1 MRISDWSSDV
11 CSADLVT
18 QPGRYGAL
26 RLEEGGSRVLSFREK
41 GPGDEGLINGGF
53 FACEPEILDL
63 IENDQTVLEESPM
76 SSLVAKGKLASHRH
90 HGFWQCM
97 DSLRSEEH
105 TSELQSLLRI
115 SNSVSSF

>member
-1 MRISDWSSDV
+1 MIRRPPRSTRTDTLFPYTTLFRS
-11 CSADLVT
+11 
-18 QPGRYGAL
+18 
-26 RLEEGGSRVLSFREK
+26 LEEGGSRVLSFREK

-63 IENDQTVLEESPM
+63 IETDKTVLEESPM

-97 DSLRSEEH
+97 DSLRDRMVLEAQDRES
-105 TSELQSLLRI
+105 TRW
-115 SNSVSSF
+115 NSRN

>member
-11 CSADLVT
+11 CSSD
-18 QPGRYGAL
+18 
-26 RLEEGGSRVLSFREK
+26 LEEGGSRVLSFREK

-53 FACEPEILDL
+53 FACEPEIFDL

-90 HGFWQCM
+90 HGF
-97 DSLRSEEH
+97 RSEEH
-105 TSELQSLLRI
+105 TSELQSLMRI
-115 SNSVSSF
+115 SYAVFCLKKKNHNTKTQ

>member
-1 MRISDWSSDV
+1 MIRRPPRSTRTDTLFPYTTLFRS
-11 CSADLVT
+11 
-18 QPGRYGAL
+18 
-26 RLEEGGSRVLSFREK
+26 LEEGGSRVLSFREK

-97 DSLRSEEH
+97 DSLRDRMVLEEH
-105 TSELQSLLRI
+105 WLTNPPWKI
-115 SNSVSSF
+115 WD

>member
-11 CSADLVT
+11 CSSD
-18 QPGRYGAL
+18 
-26 RLEEGGSRVLSFREK
+26 LEEGGSRVLSFREK

-53 FACEPEILDL
+53 FACEPEIFDL

-97 DSLRSEEH
+97 DSLRDRMVLEEH
-105 TSELQSLLRI
+105 WLTNPHWKI
-115 SNSVSSF
+115 WD